1 MREDKSVV
9 SHKSRTS
16 RRSHHRSSKD
26 TDDSSQNDRSLTNR
40 EHYLYPDTL
49 NEIPQWLQ
57 PAHFVAAMFQF
68 LQAIILFYF
77 ASSDDQAR
85 WDVYTNY
92 PIPHE
97 FNSNEHGPPFA
108 ERLGSVS
115 LTMYSAIFI
124 LLSGIDHALCS
135 SPWFRQQNEF
145 CVQRSFSPNR
155 WYEYSVSAA
164 LMRVS
169 VSQIVGMTDLHLL
182 ICQFF
187 LTTGTVMLG
196 ASHELINARARAD
209 GGYKQNWMPYWVACV
224 LQIVSWGLIFWYMS
238 HGNSVGS
245 NPNYV
250 MPIVITMFFFDGSFA
265 ILFALQWLSVGIF
278 KDFVFGE
285 FCFIMMSFTA
295 KTFLAWIVYG
305 TAASSKLL

>member
-1 MREDKSVV
+1 MGEAGSVV
-9 SHKSRTS
+9 TQKSHKSRRS
-16 RRSHHRSSKD
+16 RSHKD
-26 TDDSSQNDRSLTNR
+26 GGDDSSQTDRSLGNR

-77 ASSDDQAR
+77 ASRDNEAR

-115 LTMYSAIFI
+115 LTMFSAVFI
-124 LLSGIDHALCS
+124 LLSGFDHAACS
-135 SPWFRQQNEF
+135 SKWFRPRYEF
-145 CVQRSFSPNR
+145 CVQRSFSPPR

-182 ICQFF
+182 ISQFF
-187 LTTGTVMLG
+187 LTTGMVLLG
-196 ASHELINARARAD
+196 ACHELVNARARAD
-209 GGYKQNWMPYWVACV
+209 GGYKQNWMPFWAACA
-224 LQIVSWGLIFWYMS
+224 LEAVSWALIFWYLH
-238 HGNSVGS
+238 HGTLSGS

-250 MPIVITMFFFDGSFA
+250 MPIAITMFFFDISFA
-265 ILFALQWLSVGIF
+265 ILFWLQWQSIGIF
-278 KDFVFGE
+278 KDFLFGE
-285 FCFIMMSFTA
+285 FCYIMLSFTA